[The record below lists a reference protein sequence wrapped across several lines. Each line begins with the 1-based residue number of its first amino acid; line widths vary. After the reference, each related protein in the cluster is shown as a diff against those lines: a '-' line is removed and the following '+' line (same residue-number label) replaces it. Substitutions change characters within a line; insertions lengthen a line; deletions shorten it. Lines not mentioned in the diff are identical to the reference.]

1 MKLTSIIL
9 RKMDR
14 DERKSNDFA
23 IKLQERINSF
33 MEEHQNDSKIM
44 QALAENLGEASVMSS
59 GSESSN
65 ELEKLLSSLIYNQ
78 IELLER
84 QCMDRVP
91 NHSNSHQLYANL
103 YSKAI
108 GTIFELNV
116 AKDEIANEVR
126 VIQESCNKVQTDATT
141 EPYQTSVT
149 ENENT
154 GMSSPAV

>member
-44 QALAENLGEASVMSS
+44 SALADNLGEASVMSS

-65 ELEKLLSSLIYNQ
+65 ELEKLLSSLVYN
-78 IELLER
+78 
-84 QCMDRVP
+84 
-91 NHSNSHQLYANL
+91 
-103 YSKAI
+103 
-108 GTIFELNV
+108 
-116 AKDEIANEVR
+116 
-126 VIQESCNKVQTDATT
+126 
-141 EPYQTSVT
+141 
-149 ENENT
+149 
-154 GMSSPAV
+154 